1 MSIEGLPD
9 IRADFRAGQVCATVA
24 NVHRREDQDAYQ
36 AHDFMPVLREA
47 MPDAKVGATTD
58 ATPDAQAAFATAID
72 TCRSNRRSNGLG
84 MM

>member
-58 ATPDAQAAFATAID
+58 ATPDATPDVQAQSRLIAAL
-72 TCRSNRRSNGLG
+72 LG
-84 MM
+84 KQETP

>member
-47 MPDAKVGATTD
+47 MPDAKVGASDTTPD
-58 ATPDAQAAFATAID
+58 ATPDVEAQSRLIAAL
-72 TCRSNRRSNGLG
+72 LG
-84 MM
+84 KQETS

>member
-1 MSIEGLPD
+1 VSIEGLPD

-47 MPDAKVGATTD
+47 MPDAKVGATDARPD
-58 ATPDAQAAFATAID
+58 ATPDVQAQSRLIAAL
-72 TCRSNRRSNGLG
+72 LG
-84 MM
+84 KQETP

>member
-47 MPDAKVGATTD
+47 MPEAKVGITD
-58 ATPDAQAAFATAID
+58 ATPDAQAQSRLIAAL
-72 TCRSNRRSNGLG
+72 LG
-84 MM
+84 KQETP

>member
-24 NVHRREDQDAYQ
+24 YVHRREDQDAYQ

-58 ATPDAQAAFATAID
+58 ATPDAQAQSRLIAAL
-72 TCRSNRRSNGLG
+72 LG
-84 MM
+84 KQETP

>member
-24 NVHRREDQDAYQ
+24 NVHRREDLDAYQ

-47 MPDAKVGATTD
+47 MPDAKVGATD
-58 ATPDAQAAFATAID
+58 ATPDAIPDVQAQSRLIAAL
-72 TCRSNRRSNGLG
+72 LG
-84 MM
+84 NQETP